1 MEVKFVD
8 LKLRRGQGHCEDRLI
23 PINIIEIQNMYKNGR
38 LKNATVFGYLFGLND
53 LSLFKQN
60 DNVIIDLVE
69 YDITYEDWIL
79 LYGFLR
85 AGEVT
90 PLLELK
96 DQKKKIEDCY
106 KTTLKLGGLPSFDLY
121 YDSCAHSLLRC
132 DEPPNYY

>member
-1 MEVKFVD
+1 MEVILVD
-8 LKLRRGQGHCEDRLI
+8 LKLRMGHSEDRLI

-60 DNVIIDLVE
+60 VKVIIDLVE

-85 AGEVT
+85 TGEVT

-121 YDSCAHSLLRC
+121 YDRCAHSLNEGGELI
-132 DEPPNYY
+132 NHY